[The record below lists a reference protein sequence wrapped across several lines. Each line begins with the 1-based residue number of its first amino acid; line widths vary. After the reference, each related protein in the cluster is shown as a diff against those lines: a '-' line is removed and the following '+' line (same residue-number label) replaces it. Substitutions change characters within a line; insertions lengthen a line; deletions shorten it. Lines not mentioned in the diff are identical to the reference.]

1 MFWVY
6 GYYKYFNSFSAGT
19 VFASIAVR
27 FERLEMVPVLKGLSM
42 PAVLYFCKI
51 FCFNFF
57 LYLADMA
64 ETMAALE
71 EWCTDDVDSS
81 IKSKYNRA
89 FNKLQEL
96 QEFEDNLVSHSIK
109 ESLI

>member
-1 MFWVY
+1 
-6 GYYKYFNSFSAGT
+6 
-19 VFASIAVR
+19 
-27 FERLEMVPVLKGLSM
+27 
-42 PAVLYFCKI
+42 
-51 FCFNFF
+51 
-57 LYLADMA
+57 MA
-64 ETMAALE
+64 ETMAELE